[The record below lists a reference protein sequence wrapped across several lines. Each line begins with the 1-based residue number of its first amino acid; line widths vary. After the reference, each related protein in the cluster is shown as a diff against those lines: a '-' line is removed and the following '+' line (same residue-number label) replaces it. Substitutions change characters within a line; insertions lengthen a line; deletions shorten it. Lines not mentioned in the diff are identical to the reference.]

1 MTDFIFDENKI
12 KKALIT
18 YCNKVNELYK
28 AGNVESSYNKP
39 IMDLI
44 SLFGCK
50 PEDFSGGRSAEAG
63 ENVDIKLWHL
73 EEDINDIPAFG
84 AIEVKKIN
92 GIDDRANK
100 QILIEANKFGNVILT
115 DNVSWRFYQKGET
128 TMYNGFA
135 LLKKDEN
142 NNFVLDEEKIDL
154 FIQSIKDYLL
164 TEPTNIKSSN
174 KLAFYMAEHARTIKV
189 IIDGILKTDY
199 TKPMFSEL
207 NALFA
212 KLREELLPDLTIE
225 KFADM
230 YAQTITYGLFIA
242 RYNDKSLTSFSRGE
256 ALENL
261 SKESVLLKKFF
272 MHITTSD
279 SLHPTLN
286 KSVEKLCNL
295 FSIADLQALLNQYE
309 KKDPIVHF
317 YEDFLSYYDK
327 EAKKNFGAYYTPVKV
342 VRYMVNKVDDI
353 LVNEFKLDS
362 GFANNDT
369 FDIKVQSNPYKDG
382 KKLKTE
388 KIITVPQVAILD
400 PACGTG
406 TFMAEIIKLVK
417 EKYFSGGN
425 AIFYKK
431 WIQNKN
437 SLTSRLIGFE
447 IMMTSYVVA
456 HLKLRRVIQET
467 LGEILDDSIKTN
479 IYLTNTLAKPKSLVE
494 TNAQQSFFDFSG
506 AINEEAEQADKWKA
520 RRPIRVI
527 IGNPPYLYSSKNE
540 FDVGAYHCETDGIT
554 RLKERNPKGLNDD
567 YVKFIRFSEQ
577 HIEKDGKGVL
587 AFISNNGY
595 LDNPTF
601 RGMRASLLRTF
612 DKIYI
617 LNLHGNS
624 IKKETTPDGG
634 KDENVFD
641 IRVGVSIIF
650 AIKTSKSSAW
660 GKVYYQDLYG
670 LREEKF
676 EKLQKGEF
684 DFREV
689 KIDSKTAVF
698 IPQNNANKEEYD
710 KGISIEE
717 IFSLMSTGIDTG
729 NDETTI
735 NEKKE
740 EIEKKINDIKFAT
753 SDEQVVQIMGKM
765 CCGQTPSRVRQDIL
779 SSNGVITDI
788 SYRPFDDRYTYY
800 SGMSCGWL
808 SRPRDKK
815 IMKSIIDVENNISLV
830 WQKQG
835 GKVWSDIF
843 VANKIIDSHLI
854 GGKTYI
860 APLYINRDDI
870 VEENQIN
877 LSCVVVKR
885 LTTNLEKEPT
895 SEEILEYCYGVL
907 YSEAYRKKYNEFL
920 KQDAPKVSIP
930 ANQKEFD
937 KFATAGKRLIEL
949 HLMKANVSKE
959 LDFKFGETQ
968 NLFIEQ
974 VKYQDEKVYIS
985 KSTAICGITEE
996 VWNYFI
1002 GGYQII
1008 DKWLKT
1014 HKGEDLDYDKFSHL
1028 KKIVAIVEE
1037 TIKIQKSL

>member
-1 MTDFIFDENKI
+1 M
-12 KKALIT
+12 
-18 YCNKVNELYK
+18 
-28 AGNVESSYNKP
+28 
-39 IMDLI
+39 
-44 SLFGCK
+44 
-50 PEDFSGGRSAEAG
+50 
-63 ENVDIKLWHL
+63 
-73 EEDINDIPAFG
+73 
-84 AIEVKKIN
+84 
-92 GIDDRANK
+92 
-100 QILIEANKFGNVILT
+100 
-115 DNVSWRFYQKGET
+115 
-128 TMYNGFA
+128 
-135 LLKKDEN
+135 
-142 NNFVLDEEKIDL
+142 
-154 FIQSIKDYLL
+154 
-164 TEPTNIKSSN
+164 
-174 KLAFYMAEHARTIKV
+174 
-189 IIDGILKTDY
+189 
-199 TKPMFSEL
+199 
-207 NALFA
+207 
-212 KLREELLPDLTIE
+212 
-225 KFADM
+225 
-230 YAQTITYGLFIA
+230 
-242 RYNDKSLTSFSRGE
+242 
-256 ALENL
+256 
-261 SKESVLLKKFF
+261 
-272 MHITTSD
+272 
-279 SLHPTLN
+279 
-286 KSVEKLCNL
+286 
-295 FSIADLQALLNQYE
+295 
-309 KKDPIVHF
+309 
-317 YEDFLSYYDK
+317 
-327 EAKKNFGAYYTPVKV
+327 
-342 VRYMVNKVDDI
+342 KVDDI
-353 LVNEFKLDS
+353 LVNEFKLDR

-400 PACGTG
+400 PCCGTG

-431 WIQNKN
+431 WIEDKN

-456 HLKLRRVIQET
+456 HLKLRRVIQDT
-467 LGEILDDSIKTN
+467 LGENPDDSIKTN

-624 IKKETTPDGG
+624 IKKETAPDGG

-650 AIKTSKSSAW
+650 AIKTSKNSAW

-676 EKLQKGEF
+676 GKLQKAEF
-684 DFREV
+684 DFKEV
-689 KIDSKTAVF
+689 KVDSKTAVF

-735 NEKKE
+735 NEQKE
-740 EIEKKINDIKFAT
+740 QIEKKINDIKFAT
-753 SDEQVVQIMGKM
+753 SDEQVIQIMGKM
-765 CCGQTPSRVRQDIL
+765 CCNQTPSRVRQDIL
-779 SSNGVITDI
+779 SNNGVITNI

-843 VANKIIDSHLI
+843 VSNKIIDSHLI
-854 GGKTYI
+854 GGKTYV
-860 APLYINRDDI
+860 APLYISRDDI

-877 LSCVVVKR
+877 LSCVAVKR

-895 SEEILEYCYGVL
+895 SKEILEYCYGIL
-907 YSEAYRKKYNEFL
+907 HSEKYRKKYNEFL

-930 ANQKEFD
+930 TNQEEFN

-959 LDFKFGETQ
+959 LDLEFNETQ

-974 VKYQDEKVYIS
+974 VKYQDGKVYIN
-985 KSTAICGITEE
+985 KSTAVCGITEE

-1008 DKWLKT
+1008 DKWLKS
-1014 HKGEDLDYDKFSHL
+1014 HKGEELDYYKFNHL

-1037 TIKIQKSL
+1037 TIKIQKL